1 MNAWLSNVFLPEK
14 LFEKHMTDILP
25 RKNISL
31 KSFKKILYGYISR
44 SLLESMY
51 SISSLYFHF
60 PFIIIYL
67 QIVSK
72 YQIHIRSKKVSCSVY
87 PVFFNSSA
95 KTILAMVLQ
104 KVILKFRVTDL

>member
-1 MNAWLSNVFLPEK
+1 
-14 LFEKHMTDILP
+14 MTDILL

-67 QIVSK
+67 QIVSNTYSFQK
-72 YQIHIRSKKVSCSVY
+72 GFLLSLSC
-87 PVFFNSSA
+87 F
-95 KTILAMVLQ
+95 L
-104 KVILKFRVTDL
+104 